1 MKRHFI
7 KKPVLASTSFW
18 STDVHDVEG
27 IRDEIQKALDAGTT
41 FEDIDDYLN
50 ELYNLEII
58 DDEQFSELINW
69 AQMQIRD
76 RFQYVESSIDT
87 GVEIKFPG
95 KQSFST
101 LDEVNK
107 FKETIGD
114 RYRRTY
120 KVEYPDMTYYIV
132 EFDED
137 ESVTAG
143 TSFWSTD
150 VNTEEDIKAEIQ
162 KAVAAGII
170 DEDIDDYLDELY
182 RLGIIDDEQVSKLM
196 NWGHI
201 ELDNYCSVTSS
212 TESARVRFEVG
223 STYSSSGLYG
233 GDITYKV
240 VRRTA
245 NTVSLVESHISE
257 DDGRQI
263 YSGLKKYNIV
273 MQDMYDDDYENVIGK
288 QEAVVIWEYSGHE
301 GYLFA
306 RDSKVGYDD
315 EEDQEDT
322 YPDEEDIMY
331 DDLADSNYTPSS
343 TRGDYSP
350 SNPWDAPG
358 MSMRD
363 FL

>member
-7 KKPVLASTSFW
+7 KKPVLANTEFW
-18 STDVHDVEG
+18 STDVNTEED
-27 IRDEIQKALDAGTT
+27 IKSEIQKALDAGTT
-41 FEDIDDYLN
+41 FEDVDDYLN

-69 AQMQIRD
+69 AAP
-76 RFQYVESSIDT
+76 FTSNGHVYASSSGSVDT
-87 GVEIKFPG
+87 GIEIKFPG
-95 KQSFST
+95 KQSFDT
-101 LDEVNK
+101 IEEVNA

-182 RLGIIDDEQVSKLM
+182 RLGIIDDEQVSELM

-240 VRRTA
+240 VSRTA
-245 NTVSLVESHISE
+245 NTVSLAESHISE
-257 DDGRQI
+257 DDG
-263 YSGLKKYNIV
+263 SEVDDGVKEYNIV
-273 MQDMYDDDYENVIGK
+273 MQDMYDADYKNVIGK

-306 RDSKVGYDD
+306 RDSKVGYEEEES
-315 EEDQEDT
+315 EEDGYEYED
-322 YPDEEDIMY
+322 DFDDY
-331 DDLADSNYTPSS
+331 DRDYAPSS

-350 SNPWDAPG
+350 SAPWNAPG
-358 MSMRD
+358 MSVSD